1 MRTMYH
7 LSVTLK
13 NIRYL
18 HSEKAFKRSF
28 AAVNDTG
35 KHLAKLDVFQRV
47 ITRFPS
53 GIQMAFAYGSGVFQ
67 QTGQDKS
74 KNMLD
79 FILVVDD
86 PQAWHKENLK
96 LNKSHYSFLA
106 RLGPKY
112 ISIIQENYGAGI
124 YFNTLVPFED
134 RLIKYGVI
142 SKDRLVT
149 DLLEW
154 NTLYVSGRLHK
165 PVKLIVLPKCQDVLD
180 AMRYN
185 LLSAI
190 HSALLLL
197 PETFKEEDLFKKI
210 ASLSYSG
217 DFRMTF
223 GEDKGK
229 VDKIVIPNLP
239 YFRNL
244 YAELLDSRQFIHWD
258 KNTGVIE
265 QYPSHMSQFHHL
277 NLLPKAVQQGFLV
290 QKTVLRKSPSP
301 PDLEEVIWTL
311 AHDWDCGEYV
321 AKSIARIVQKS
332 SRSQSIKGVF
342 TAGVRKSVT
351 YSCSKVKKMFKGM
364 QIRGLKDLRKS
375 ES

>member
-1 MRTMYH
+1 MSLIRS
-7 LSVTLK
+7 LST
-13 NIRYL
+13 
-18 HSEKAFKRSF
+18 
-28 AAVNDTG
+28 AADAGTSLT
-35 KHLAKLDVFQRV
+35 KPDVFQRV
-47 ITRFPS
+47 MSKLPS

-79 FILVVDD
+79 FILVVDNA
-86 PQAWHKENLK
+86 QIWHAENLK
-96 LNKSHYSFLA
+96 LNKSHYSFLS
-106 RLGPKY
+106 RLGPRY
-112 ISIIQENYGAGI
+112 ITKIQENFGAGI

-142 SKDRLVT
+142 SKSRLIT

-154 NTLYVSGRLHK
+154 DTLYVSGRLHK
-165 PVKLIVLPKCQDVLD
+165 PVRLIVLPKCQDVHD

-197 PETFKEEDLFKKI
+197 PESFKEEDLFKKI

-229 VDKIVIPNLP
+229 VDKIVMPNLP
-239 YFRNL
+239 YFKNL
-244 YAELLDSRQFIHWD
+244 YGNLLDSRQYIHWD
-258 KNTGVIE
+258 KNTGMIE

-277 NLLPKAVQQGFLV
+277 NLLPKAVQQGLLQ
-290 QKTVLRKSPSP
+290 QKTIAGRTP

-321 AKSIARIVQKS
+321 AKSIANIVNKS
-332 SRSQSIKGVF
+332 SWSQSVKGIF
-342 TAGVRKSVT
+342 TAGVKKSVT
-351 YSCSKVKKMFKGM
+351 YSFSKVKKMIKGM
-364 QIRGLKDLRKS
+364 NMSKITKKIKKLD
-375 ES
+375 